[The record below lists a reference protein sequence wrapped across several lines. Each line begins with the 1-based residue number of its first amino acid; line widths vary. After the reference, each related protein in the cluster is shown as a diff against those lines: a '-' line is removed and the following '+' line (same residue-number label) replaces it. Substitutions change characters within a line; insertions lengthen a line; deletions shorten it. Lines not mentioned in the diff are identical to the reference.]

1 MSDREEEMRPAAP
14 NPADT
19 FTSQPQIIARHD
31 HESRIAQPSTFLLP
45 RGKVAEMQQEK
56 PQEQPQEEKPMTALD
71 KDQQK
76 GLVR

>member
-1 MSDREEEMRPAAP
+1 MSDIAEEIRPAAP
-14 NPADT
+14 NPAEA
-19 FTSQPQIIARHD
+19 FTSQPSVIARHD

-56 PQEQPQEEKPMTALD
+56 PQERPQEKPMTALD